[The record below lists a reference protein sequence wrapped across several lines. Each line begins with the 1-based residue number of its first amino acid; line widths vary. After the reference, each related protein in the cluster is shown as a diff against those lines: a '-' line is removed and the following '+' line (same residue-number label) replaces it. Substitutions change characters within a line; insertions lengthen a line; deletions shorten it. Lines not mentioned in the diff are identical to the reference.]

1 MNNPP
6 LEGNFKVLVT
16 NRCVEAENSDEHNCI
31 VSVME
36 MQSNC
41 SRCAKVVIGEQS

>member
-16 NRCVEAENSDEHNCI
+16 NRCVEAETNGEHHCI
-31 VSVME
+31 ISVTE
-36 MQSNC
+36 TQSNC